1 MKVKK
6 LKNNIENED
15 KLIKW
20 VIQNESIKTPSEAF
34 VFDVMNKIEKIPVH
48 QHRVVINKPL
58 IPLKLWLIAGT
69 ALAMLFGIALIK
81 LNPDTRL
88 TAIQDTV
95 SNFIRE
101 YFPLISSKIFILS
114 TVFFIIFFIIQ
125 TLIISNRI
133 HKMDFSKS

>member
-1 MKVKK
+1 MKK

>member
-20 VIQNESIKTPSEAF
+20 VIQNESIKTPSEVF

-48 QHRVVINKPL
+48 QHSVVINKPL
-58 IPLKLWLIAGT
+58 IPLKLWLTAGIAI
-69 ALAMLFGIALIK
+69 AMLFGIALIK
-81 LNPDTRL
+81 LSPDTRL
-88 TAIQDTV
+88 TAMQDTV

-125 TLIISNRI
+125 TLIISSRI

>member
-1 MKVKK
+1 MKN

-15 KLIKW
+15 KLIRW
-20 VIQNESIKTPSEAF
+20 VIKNESIKNPSEGF
-34 VFDVMNKIEKIPVH
+34 VTDIMTSIQNIPVP
-48 QHRVVINKPL
+48 QQSPIIYKPL

-69 ALAMLFGIALIK
+69 ALAVLFGIAILK

-88 TAIQDTV
+88 TGIYNYV

-114 TVFFIIFFIIQ
+114 TIFFIIFFIIQ
-125 TLIISNRI
+125 TLVISNRI
-133 HKMDFSKS
+133 HRMDFSKS

>member
-1 MKVKK
+1 MKK

-125 TLIISNRI
+125 TLIISSRI